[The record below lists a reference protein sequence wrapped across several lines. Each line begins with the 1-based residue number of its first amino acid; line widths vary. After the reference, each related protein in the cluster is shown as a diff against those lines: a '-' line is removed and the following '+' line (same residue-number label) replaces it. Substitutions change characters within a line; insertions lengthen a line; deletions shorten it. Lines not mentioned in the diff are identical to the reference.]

1 MTLQIEVSH
10 FFRAENPR
18 WCREGREFRI
28 AEPIWGFI
36 KTLLGIELVLY
47 LAFIS
52 PQTHLETLVKFD
64 PQGLELGPA
73 EDRNFHLVGEGREEI
88 RGAASAGYW
97 EKTNAKKRYRRRWDQ
112 CSSSGA
118 GVGTVSANS
127 EQSWQAK
134 KNTKVSRN
142 SRNLGF
148 RQMRRVFRRLLGKNY
163 SEKALS
169 AMLTVNCDH
178 LG

>member
-1 MTLQIEVSH
+1 M
-10 FFRAENPR
+10 
-18 WCREGREFRI
+18 
-28 AEPIWGFI
+28 
-36 KTLLGIELVLY
+36 LY

-97 EKTNAKKRYRRRWDQ
+97 EKTNAKKRYRRRLHQ

-118 GVGTVSANS
+118 GVGTVSTNS
-127 EQSWQAK
+127 GQSWQAK

-142 SRNLGF
+142 SINLGF
-148 RQMRRVFRRLLGKNY
+148 WQTRRVFRRLLGKNY
-163 SEKALS
+163 SEKSIS
-169 AMLTVNCDH
+169 AMLTVICDH
-178 LG
+178 LGRHPAGSEKKRSRHKKVLDCQSQTNLEREGNVII